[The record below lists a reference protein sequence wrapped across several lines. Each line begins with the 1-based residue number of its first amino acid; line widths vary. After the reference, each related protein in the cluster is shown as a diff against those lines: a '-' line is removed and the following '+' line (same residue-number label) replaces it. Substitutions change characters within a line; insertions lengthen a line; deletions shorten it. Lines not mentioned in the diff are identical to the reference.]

1 MIFGLAKLMD
11 DILFKEEV
19 GLFAREEIDGAHAL
33 EVRHLLSHVNL
44 ELNRSYFL
52 SEIRMLNFQDL
63 DA

>member
-1 MIFGLAKLMD
+1 MD